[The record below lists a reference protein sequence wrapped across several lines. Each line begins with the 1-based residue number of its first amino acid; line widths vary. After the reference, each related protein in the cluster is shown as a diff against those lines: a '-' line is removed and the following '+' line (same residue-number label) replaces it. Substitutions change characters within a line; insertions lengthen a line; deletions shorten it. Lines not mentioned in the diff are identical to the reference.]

1 MRIVAPVAVV
11 AAVAAAV
18 ATVAFAAETVRKED
32 ARLRYAVPTAWA
44 RVPAPSD
51 MRAAQYRIPKVAGDT
66 EDGELVLFFF
76 GSGQGG
82 TADANLER
90 WYTQFSRP
98 DGKPVKDAAVVT
110 IRTVNGLK
118 VTSVDL
124 SGTYKPAPMGGAAG
138 APKTDWRMLAAV
150 IEGEGG
156 PWFFRATG
164 PEKTM
169 ADAKPEF
176 DALLASVAPH

>member
-1 MRIVAPVAVV
+1 MRIVAL
-11 AAVAAAV
+11 AAVALAVSTALAAD
-18 ATVAFAAETVRKED
+18 TVRKED
-32 ARLRYAVPTAWA
+32 ARLRYAVPTTWT

-66 EDGELVLFFF
+66 DDAELVLFFF

-90 WYTQFSRP
+90 WYSQFTRP

-124 SGTYKPAPMGGAAG
+124 SGTYKPAPMGGAPG
-138 APKTDWRMLAAV
+138 GPKPDWRMLAAV

-164 PEKTM
+164 PEKTI

-176 DALLASVAPH
+176 DALLSSVAPH

>member
-1 MRIVAPVAVV
+1 MRIVAL

-18 ATVAFAAETVRKED
+18 VSTAIAAETVRKED
-32 ARLRYAVPTAWA
+32 ARLRYAVPSAWT

-51 MRAAQYRIPKVAGDT
+51 MRAAQYRIPKVEGDT
-66 EDGELVLFFF
+66 DDAELVLFFF
-76 GSGQGG
+76 GPGQGG

-110 IRTVNGLK
+110 IRTINGLK

-138 APKTDWRMLAAV
+138 APKPDWRMLAAV
-150 IEGEGG
+150 VEGEGG

-164 PEKTM
+164 PEKTI

>member
-1 MRIVAPVAVV
+1 MRIASFVAIALVV
-11 AAVAAAV
+11 A
-18 ATVAFAAETVRKED
+18 TAFAAETTRKED
-32 ARLRYAVPTAWA
+32 ARLRYAVPTAWT

-51 MRAAQYRIPKVAGDT
+51 MRAAQYKIPKAGSDT

-76 GSGQGG
+76 GTGQGG
-82 TADANLER
+82 SADQNLER
-90 WYTQFSRP
+90 WYTQFTRP
-98 DGKPVKDAAVVT
+98 DGKPAKDAAVVT

-124 SGTYKPAPMGGAAG
+124 SGSYKPAPMGGAAG
-138 APKTDWRMLAAV
+138 APKEKWRMLAAV
-150 IEGEGG
+150 VEGEGG

-164 PEKTM
+164 PDATM

-176 DALLASVAPH
+176 DAMLASVAPH

>member
-1 MRIVAPVAVV
+1 MRIIAL
-11 AAVAAAV
+11 AAVAVAV
-18 ATVAFAAETVRKED
+18 TSAFAADTTRKED
-32 ARLRYAVPTAWA
+32 ARLRYAVPVSWA

-51 MRAAQYRIPKVAGDT
+51 MRAAQYRIPKLEGDT

-76 GSGQGG
+76 GPGQGG
-82 TADANLER
+82 TADANLQR
-90 WYTQFSRP
+90 WYGQFTRP
-98 DGKPVKDAAVVT
+98 DGKSPKDAAVVT

-124 SGTYKPAPMGGAAG
+124 SGTYRPAPMGGAGG
-138 APKTDWRMLAAV
+138 ATKENWRMLAAV

-164 PEKTM
+164 PEATI

>member
-1 MRIVAPVAVV
+1 MRILACVAVALV
-11 AAVAAAV
+11 VTTAL
-18 ATVAFAAETVRKED
+18 AAETTRKED
-32 ARLRYAVPTAWA
+32 ARLRYAVPTKWT

-51 MRAAQYRIPKVAGDT
+51 MRAAQYKIPKVGSDA

-82 TADANLER
+82 TADANLDR

-138 APKTDWRMLAAV
+138 APKENWRMLAAV

-164 PEKTM
+164 PEATI

-176 DALLASVAPH
+176 DAMLSSVAPH